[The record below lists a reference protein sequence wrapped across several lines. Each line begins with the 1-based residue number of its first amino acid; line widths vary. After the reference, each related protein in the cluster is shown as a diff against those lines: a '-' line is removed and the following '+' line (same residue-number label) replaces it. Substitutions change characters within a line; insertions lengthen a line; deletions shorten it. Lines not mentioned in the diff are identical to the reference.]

1 MTLDSC
7 VYMAGPRLWVCAL
20 DMIQASSNPMGHRLA
35 HLDFSGKGLEART
48 GGKLPG
54 LLQGPRDQHHGDMAH
69 RPRGSVANQQ
79 MLLGKT
85 GRGRTCSSQCFWC
98 RRCYWITLSF
108 NWFCFSMIS
117 EGFEIIS
124 ASFAYFMRN
133 MTLDWGSQK
142 RLLSPTLMALSRL
155 GKKKTQQCT
164 HRKAKPSF
172 SWHQPSKAALF
183 AGIFHPASRHQAG
196 LTFSIPH
203 PALALAAIE
212 HRVD

>member
-155 GKKKTQQCT
+155 GKKKHNNAHIERQNLLSPDTNRARQLYLLEYSIL
-164 HRKAKPSF
+164 HRGTKQDSLLVYRTLPR
-172 SWHQPSKAALF
+172 L
-183 AGIFHPASRHQAG
+183 
-196 LTFSIPH
+196 
-203 PALALAAIE
+203 
-212 HRVD
+212 